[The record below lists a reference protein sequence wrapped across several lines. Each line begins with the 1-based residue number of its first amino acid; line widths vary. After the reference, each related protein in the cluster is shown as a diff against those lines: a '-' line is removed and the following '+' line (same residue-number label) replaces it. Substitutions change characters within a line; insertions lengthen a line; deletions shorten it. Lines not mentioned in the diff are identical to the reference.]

1 MPRCKKFAIVL
12 ELLLMTLGY
21 TSCIRSATKRFVLP
35 RRVATMTMASST
47 PRTESDEA
55 PPPSSKQ
62 VHHVTICM
70 VPPPEATQ
78 VWKTVSEMRMQLKD
92 PGYYRWPPHA
102 NLLYPFLEVTD
113 EETLPKILEQLHSAT
128 RQCRPF
134 SVRLNELGTFGGK
147 QRGVLWLHPDSSN
160 TDEND
165 DAIPL
170 LALHQK
176 LVEAFPM
183 CKDQTKGGKFSPHMT
198 LSHFESLDDAMAAK
212 KRIETDFPN
221 PKLEFVLDRVYLLRR
236 QGDDGQFLRIAEIGL
251 GPDSTVER
259 LDPSRSF
266 PDMPTKED
274 DWVHEERMNLKARRN
289 GRDRRGG
296 GRLTQRRSRSREP
309 RVPDTLEAIATKRA
323 ERKAKRERLE
333 RERELQEIE
342 RALEGDSST
351 ETN

>member
-1 MPRCKKFAIVL
+1 
-12 ELLLMTLGY
+12 
-21 TSCIRSATKRFVLP
+21 
-35 RRVATMTMASST
+35 
-47 PRTESDEA
+47 
-55 PPPSSKQ
+55 
-62 VHHVTICM
+62 
-70 VPPPEATQ
+70 
-78 VWKTVSEMRMQLKD
+78 
-92 PGYYRWPPHA
+92 
-102 NLLYPFLEVTD
+102 
-113 EETLPKILEQLHSAT
+113 
-128 RQCRPF
+128 
-134 SVRLNELGTFGGK
+134 
-147 QRGVLWLHPDSSN
+147 
-160 TDEND
+160 
-165 DAIPL
+165 
-170 LALHQK
+170 
-176 LVEAFPM
+176 
-183 CKDQTKGGKFSPHMT
+183 
-198 LSHFESLDDAMAAK
+198 
-212 KRIETDFPN
+212 
-221 PKLEFVLDRVYLLRR
+221 VLDRVYLLRR

-309 RVPDTLEAIATKRA
+309 RVPDTPEAIAAKRA